1 MLTVLKV
8 IGMIILVI
16 VVLYLL
22 MIMPRMI
29 NRPDFTPFQGRLYA
43 HRGLHDNETNAPE
56 NSLNAFQKAVDAGYG
71 IELDVQLTKDEK
83 MVVCHDFDLKRICGA
98 DVKVRDL
105 TFEELQGYHICKSD
119 QTIPTFEEV
128 LRLIDGKVPL
138 IIEYKVPGMSA
149 KVCEMAD
156 ALLQDYKGLY
166 CVESFHPLAVLW
178 YRRNRKEIVRGIL
191 SDSYIKEGMTDMPK
205 VVYGIT
211 HHMLVNFLIS
221 PDFIAYHHSIIRIC
235 RALYVANSITHR
247 QWHGRSRASSSWK
260 IVRMISTSLF
270 STLSCQKT
278 DRSLKIRQR

>member
-1 MLTVLKV
+1 M
-8 IGMIILVI
+8 
-16 VVLYLL
+16 
-22 MIMPRMI
+22 
-29 NRPDFTPFQGRLYA
+29 YA
-43 HRGLHDNETNAPE
+43 HRDYQTRDQRIE

-178 YRRNRKEIVRGIL
+178 CRRNRKEIVRGIL

-205 VVYGIT
+205 VDLWHYPSYAG
-211 HHMLVNFLIS
+211 HFLIS
-221 PDFIAYHHSIIRIC
+221 PDFIAYHHK
-235 RALYVANSITHR
+235 L
-247 QWHGRSRASSSWK
+247 
-260 IVRMISTSLF
+260 L
-270 STLSCQKT
+270 
-278 DRSLKIRQR
+278 

>member
-1 MLTVLKV
+1 MMTLCKVLG
-8 IGMIILVI
+8 ILIIVV

-29 NRPDFTPFQGRLYA
+29 KRPDFTPFQGRLYA

-105 TFEELQGYHICKSD
+105 TFEDLQGYHICKSD

-138 IIEYKVPGMSA
+138 IIEYKVPGMSI

-156 ALLQDYKGLY
+156 ALLQNYKGLY

-191 SDSYIKEGMTDMPK
+191 SDSYIKEGMTEMPK
-205 VVYGIT
+205 IVYGIT

-221 PDFIAYHHSIIRIC
+221 PDFIAYHHKYYKDLSRTLC
-235 RALYVANSITHR
+235 RKLYHAPAVAWTIKS
-247 QWHGRSRASSSWK
+247 QQQ
-260 IVRMISTSLF
+260 LE
-270 STLSCQKT
+270 
-278 DRSLKIRQR
+278 DRKDDFDIFIFDSFLPKDGPVFRN

>member
-1 MLTVLKV
+1 MTA
-8 IGMIILVI
+8 M
-16 VVLYLL
+16 
-22 MIMPRMI
+22 
-29 NRPDFTPFQGRLYA
+29 
-43 HRGLHDNETNAPE
+43 
-56 NSLNAFQKAVDAGYG
+56 
-71 IELDVQLTKDEK
+71 
-83 MVVCHDFDLKRICGA
+83 
-98 DVKVRDL
+98 
-105 TFEELQGYHICKSD
+105 
-119 QTIPTFEEV
+119 
-128 LRLIDGKVPL
+128 VPL

-221 PDFIAYHHSIIRIC
+221 PDFIAYHHKYYKD
-235 RALYVANSITHR
+235 L
-247 QWHGRSRASSSWK
+247 SRTLCLQTLSRTGSGMDDQEASSSWK